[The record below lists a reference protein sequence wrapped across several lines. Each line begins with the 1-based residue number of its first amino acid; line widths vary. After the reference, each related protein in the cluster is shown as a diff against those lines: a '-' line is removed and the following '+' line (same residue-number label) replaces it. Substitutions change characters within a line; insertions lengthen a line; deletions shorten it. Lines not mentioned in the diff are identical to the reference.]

1 MVTASVDCFVDSLL
15 EMNDGMFG
23 VQMQSELNKV
33 LTALGEFYARET
45 FLFEHDLG
53 ERALTHRLAVHLE
66 KQFSGWHVDCDYD
79 RLGERTLRL
88 PRGTIAST
96 DDHLAKSIYPDI
108 VVHQREIPNNLLAI
122 EVRKASNHQP
132 PEHDR
137 HKLRA
142 LTDPHLWFAY
152 WIGLY
157 LVLGRKSIVTDVYV
171 GGVIDQPLSG
181 WLAGRLQEVGLGV
194 H

>member
-1 MVTASVDCFVDSLL
+1 
-15 EMNDGMFG
+15 
-23 VQMQSELNKV
+23 MQTELNKV
-33 LTALGEFYARET
+33 ITALTEFYGRET
-45 FLFEHDLG
+45 YLFANDLG
-53 ERALTHRLAVHLE
+53 ERTLTHRLAVHLE
-66 KQFSGWHVDCDYD
+66 KQFQGWHVDCDYD

-122 EVRKASNHQP
+122 EVRKLVNHQP
-132 PEHDR
+132 IEHDR

-152 WIGLY
+152 ALGV
-157 LVLGRKSIVTDVYV
+157 LVTLARNNVASSEVYV
-171 GGVIDQPLSG
+171 GGVVDQPVSAWFAAQLKDAGLS
-181 WLAGRLQEVGLGV
+181 AP
-194 H
+194 